1 MDLLIN
7 YFLACVIH
15 LKYMVVVIIDMTLL
29 NQFLDIELLGQKW
42 SLEIK
47 LCSLHTFQRK
57 KK

>member
-29 NQFLDIELLGQKW
+29 NQFLDIELLGVEFGDKT
-42 SLEIK
+42 L
-47 LCSLHTFQRK
+47 
-57 KK
+57 